1 MLLSS
6 GATRRAA
13 EDIRAEV
20 SGLESLLVELTAPS
34 VWQGPDA
41 DRLGAEWTSH
51 VTTELLAAAAD
62 LDGIDFEDVATAWQ
76 RFAGG

>member
-13 EDIRAEV
+13 DDIRADAA
-20 SGLESLLVELTAPS
+20 GLESLLVQLTDPS

-41 DRLGAEWTSH
+41 DRLREAWVAR
-51 VTTELLAAAAD
+51 VTTELLAAAAE
-62 LDGIDFEDVATAWQ
+62 LDGIDFEDVMTAWQ
-76 RFAGG
+76 RFTGG